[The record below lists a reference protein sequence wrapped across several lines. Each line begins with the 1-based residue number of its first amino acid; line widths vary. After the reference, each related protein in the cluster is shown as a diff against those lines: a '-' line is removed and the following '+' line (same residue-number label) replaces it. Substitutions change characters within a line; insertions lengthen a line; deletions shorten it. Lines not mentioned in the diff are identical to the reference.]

1 MKRFKKILCAA
12 LSAVMLVVLM
22 CGCGNQSDTEEQN
35 SEYDYL
41 KTEIVGIWMQEG
53 GTVLTEDPIFGY
65 AYPFFEFTSNNE
77 VYNHYII
84 LDENNDFA
92 DAASKS
98 GTYRLDGNL
107 LVYIEDNVGAYIDI
121 KDGVMTMTTDSGES
135 RYERLSVAQALEG
148 SLYYKDE
155 ELLKQENELQAE
167 LDKEAYES
175 SSQAA
180 ETAGAEADSETEA
193 ETEAAVTDAS
203 ESETAEAETAE
214 SGASE
219 VTESETEASSEE

>member
-1 MKRFKKILCAA
+1 MKHFKKLMCAA
-12 LSAVMLVVLM
+12 VSAVMLIVLM
-22 CGCGNQSDTEEQN
+22 CGCGNQSDTEEDN
-35 SEYDYL
+35 SQYDYL
-41 KTEIVGIWMQEG
+41 KDEIVGIWMQEG

-65 AYPFFEFTSNNE
+65 SYPFFEFTSNNE
-77 VYNHYII
+77 VYNHYVI
-84 LDENNDFA
+84 LDENKDFA

-98 GTYRLDGNL
+98 GTYRIDGNL

-135 RYERLSVAQALEG
+135 KYERLSVAQALEG

-175 SSQAA
+175 ASQAA
-180 ETAGAEADSETEA
+180 ETEESAAETETDASETEVSESETSETEA
-193 ETEAAVTDAS
+193 ADTET
-203 ESETAEAETAE
+203 
-214 SGASE
+214 SE
-219 VTESETEASSEE
+219 VTESETEASSAE